1 MSNKILT
8 AINILRF
15 FYLILLVQCGK
26 IKIGLIDKFIPQRR
40 KEFSIMRIW
49 FNHWF
54 STAYHLIRLMRE
66 GGVCNNGNN
75 EKLEFIG
82 SSTNPLMAYLRA
94 CNEQYSE
101 PENLSEKD
109 YVDWCLEFCREHKVD
124 VFVPRRGL
132 VAASERY
139 GEFEEIGVK
148 LFVDK
153 NAETLRVLDNK
164 TRSYDY
170 FRSRIPKIVPEIRT
184 ARSIEE
190 FESAYNELKG
200 GCERV
205 CYKLE
210 TDEGARS
217 FRVIDDK
224 TEELSALLNAPNT
237 KVSYET
243 ALKILGKYDFKIPV
257 LLMPYLGGQEI
268 SADCLYTEQGYI
280 ILPRFKNGR
289 YSNVKLDKEI
299 TSLCQ
304 EILDSIKLEMPLNI
318 QLKFEN
324 EKPFLLE
331 INPRMSGGLQLSCAA
346 AGINIPNI
354 ALNRLLGNEI
364 MWSYPKGKIP
374 TMVNLETP
382 LVLGE

>member
-1 MSNKILT
+1 
-8 AINILRF
+8 
-15 FYLILLVQCGK
+15 
-26 IKIGLIDKFIPQRR
+26 
-40 KEFSIMRIW
+40 MRIW

-66 GGVCNNGNN
+66 GDIENIGD
-75 EKLEFIG
+75 LEFIG

-94 CNEQYSE
+94 CDEQYSE
-101 PENLSEKD
+101 PENLSEND
-109 YVDWCLEFCREHKVD
+109 YVDFCLEFCREHRID

-153 NAETLRVLDNK
+153 NAEMLRILDNK
-164 TRSYDY
+164 TRSYDF
-170 FRSRIPKIVPEIRT
+170 FRGRIPKIVPEIKT
-184 ARSIEE
+184 AHSVEE
-190 FESAYNELKG
+190 FESAYRELKG

-237 KVSYET
+237 KVSFET

-257 LLMPYLGGQEI
+257 LLMPYLSGHEI
-268 SADCLYTEQGYI
+268 SADCLYTAQGYI

-289 YSNVKLDKEI
+289 YSNIRLDKEI
-299 TSLCQ
+299 MSLCQ
-304 EILDSIKLEMPLNI
+304 EILDNIKLEMPLNI

-324 EKPFLLE
+324 GAPFLLE
-331 INPRMSGGLQLSCAA
+331 INPRMSGGLQLSCNST
-346 AGINIPNI
+346 GINIPNI
-354 ALNRLLGNEI
+354 ALNRLLGNDI
-364 MWSYPKGKIP
+364 PWSYPKGKIP
-374 TMVNLETP
+374 TVVNLETP